1 MANIKSKQKR
11 VLTNEKARLRNK
23 SVRSA
28 VRTEIRKFR
37 ALVEAGDKAG
47 AEAQLRKASR
57 ALDKSVS
64 KGVFHRNNAAR
75 SEEQVRRKGILFPER
90 RFERI
95 ANRLR
100 QKFHWG

>member
-11 VLTNEKARLRNK
+11 VITNEKARQRNK

-37 ALVEAGDKAG
+37 EAVAAGDKAA
-47 AEAQLRKASR
+47 AEKQLRVASR

-64 KGVFHRNNAAR
+64 KGVFHRNTAANKK
-75 SEEQVRRKGILFPER
+75 SGMASAFNKMD
-90 RFERI
+90 
-95 ANRLR
+95 
-100 QKFHWG
+100 